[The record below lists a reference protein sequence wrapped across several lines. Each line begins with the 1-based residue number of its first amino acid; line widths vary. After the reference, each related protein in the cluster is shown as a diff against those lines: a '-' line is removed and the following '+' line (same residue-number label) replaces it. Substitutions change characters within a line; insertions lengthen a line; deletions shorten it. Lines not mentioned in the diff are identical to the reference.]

1 MSETPERKPVR
12 SAAQAAALILFVV
25 ALGQL
30 IYAAYFGGGPPLIVM
45 SIMGFGM
52 SFILWRM
59 KPKASSDDDSQ
70 AF

>member
-1 MSETPERKPVR
+1 MSGTPERKPVR

-25 ALGQL
+25 ALANL
-30 IYAAYFGGGPPLIVM
+30 IYGSYFGGGPPLIVM

-59 KPKASSDDDSQ
+59 RPKQ
-70 AF
+70 